1 MGQEKV
7 HTMGNT
13 KKKLPESQEDLLGN
27 NDQNTSIT
35 TDLKAREMLTML
47 LPFST
52 YCELLFALN
61 RKGIP
66 GLVSSNTELVLPK
79 QTLRDSK
86 ICRNEC
92 RYIC

>member
-1 MGQEKV
+1 M
-7 HTMGNT
+7 HI
-13 KKKLPESQEDLLGN
+13 LAESREDLLGN

-61 RKGIP
+61 RKRLP
-66 GLVSSNTELVLPK
+66 GVVNSNTELVLQK
-79 QTLRDSK
+79 
-86 ICRNEC
+86 
-92 RYIC
+92 